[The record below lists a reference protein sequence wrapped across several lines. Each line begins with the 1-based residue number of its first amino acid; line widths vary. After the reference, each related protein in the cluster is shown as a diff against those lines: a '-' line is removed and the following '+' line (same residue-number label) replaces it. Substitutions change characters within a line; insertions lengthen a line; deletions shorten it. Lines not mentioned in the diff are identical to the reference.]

1 MEITIP
7 EAVNQ
12 MLQIVKQ
19 LQSKYPKKR
28 FTLDGRL
35 VGDIGEVL
43 VEDTYDVKLHE
54 GLQKHHDGI
63 TPDGKQ
69 VQIKATMQNW
79 LTFPGDHTPDYY
91 LGIKIKPDG
100 TFTEI
105 FNGPG
110 QVAHEAVKNRKPTK
124 TNLHTVSISILERLN
139 EKVYKKDRILRR
151 VTGFKGLRSR
161 LDQLK
166 RSQHEAR
173 PWGHRNK
180 INKGRGMFNMLTST
194 E

>member
-1 MEITIP
+1 MRHPGGTKEEMEITIP

-35 VGDIGEVL
+35 VGDIGEIL

-139 EKVYKKDRILRR
+139 EKVYEKDRILRQ
-151 VTGFKGLRSR
+151 VTWFEGLRR
-161 LDQLK
+161 RIK
-166 RSQHEAR
+166 
-173 PWGHRNK
+173 NK
-180 INKGRGMFNMLTST
+180 ATP
-194 E
+194 

>member
-7 EAVNQ
+7 DAVKQ

-35 VGDIGEVL
+35 VGDLGEIL
-43 VEDTYDVKLHE
+43 VEDTYNVKLYE

-69 VQIKATMQNW
+69 VQIKATMQNS
-79 LTFPGDHTPDYY
+79 LTFPVDHIPDYY

-100 TFTEI
+100 TFREI
-105 FNGPG
+105 FNGLG
-110 QVAHEAVKNRKPTK
+110 RVAHEAVKDRKPTK
-124 TNLHTVSISILERLN
+124 TNLHSVSISILESLN
-139 EKVYKKDRILRR
+139 EKVHEKDRILRK
-151 VTGFKGLRSR
+151 VS
-161 LDQLK
+161 
-166 RSQHEAR
+166 
-173 PWGHRNK
+173 
-180 INKGRGMFNMLTST
+180 
-194 E
+194 

>member
-1 MEITIP
+1 MEITISD
-7 EAVNQ
+7 AVKQ
-12 MLQIVKQ
+12 LLQIVKQ
-19 LQSKYPKKR
+19 LQSKYPKKK

-43 VEDTYDVKLHE
+43 VEDAYDVKLHE

-79 LTFPGDHTPDYY
+79 LTFPVDHIPDYY

-100 TFTEI
+100 TFREI

-110 QVAHEAVKNRKPTK
+110 RVAREAVKDRKPTK

-139 EKVYKKDRILRR
+139 EKVHEKDRILRQ
-151 VTGFKGLRSR
+151 VTWFEGLRRR
-161 LDQLK
+161 L
-166 RSQHEAR
+166 R
-173 PWGHRNK
+173 
-180 INKGRGMFNMLTST
+180 
-194 E
+194 